1 VAIAR
6 TPENENLSRETYQ
19 DERSQQQ
26 RAYQSAQTNV
36 GKFNKNIDTLDKGG
50 EVAADPF
57 LNAGYLANQNRVTSY
72 ETEGENASA
81 KQALQDQ
88 NRRTGGQ
95 NTGATQATIADLAR
109 RKMRFNNQLQ
119 AQRSAQDYRSNL
131 DYQQH
136 MAEMPLQAAGA
147 EGGLYGVA
155 TSGRNATGNNL
166 TQYGLQQQD
175 EWYKILNQ
183 GIQAAKAAASMGVGA
198 ATGGAGIAGFG
209 EG

>member
-1 VAIAR
+1 MAR

-19 DERSQQQ
+19 DERHQQQ
-26 RAYQSAQTNV
+26 RAYQSAQTDV

-72 ETEGENASA
+72 ATEGENAAA
-81 KQALQDQ
+81 KQALEDQ

-109 RKMRFNNQLQ
+109 DKMRFNNQLQ
-119 AQRSAQDYRSNL
+119 AQRGAQDYRSNL

-147 EGGLYGVA
+147 EGNLYGVA

-183 GIQAAKAAASMGVGA
+183 GINAAKAAAGVGVNL
-198 ATGGAGIAGFG
+198 ATGGAGVAGFG

>member
-1 VAIAR
+1 MAR

-26 RAYQSAQTNV
+26 RAYQSAQTDV

-81 KQALQDQ
+81 KQALEDQ

-109 RKMRFNNQLQ
+109 GKMRFNNQLQ

-166 TQYGLQQQD
+166 TQYGLQQQE

-183 GIQAAKAAASMGVGA
+183 GIQAAKAVASMGVGA
-198 ATGGAGIAGFG
+198 ATGGGGIAGFG

>member
-1 VAIAR
+1 MAR

-26 RAYQSAQTNV
+26 RTYQSAQTDV

-81 KQALQDQ
+81 KQALEDQ

-109 RKMRFNNQLQ
+109 GKMRFNNQLQ

-166 TQYGLQQQD
+166 TQYGLQQQE

-183 GIQAAKAAASMGVGA
+183 GIQAAKAVASMGVGA
-198 ATGGAGIAGFG
+198 ATGGGGIAGFG